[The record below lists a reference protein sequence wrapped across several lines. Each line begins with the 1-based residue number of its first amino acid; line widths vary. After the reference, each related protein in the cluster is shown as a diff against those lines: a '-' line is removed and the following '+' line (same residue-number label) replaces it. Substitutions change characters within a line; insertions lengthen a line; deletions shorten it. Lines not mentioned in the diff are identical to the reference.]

1 MTIRMTLQP
10 GNAYFENQVL
20 TASPERLQFML
31 LDAALR
37 AARKAEDLLMA
48 ESPVQAGVE
57 LAFAESILADMLGSM
72 RMELAPELVEKAG
85 SIYIYMLKQLCDA
98 HLADDLRALRNALR
112 VLEVEHETWRLASQK
127 QSGGEHRTPAPHISF
142 DGSPAAY
149 QGGLTLEA

>member
-1 MTIRMTLQP
+1 MSAQP

-37 AARKAEDLLMA
+37 AARKAEELLMA
-48 ESPVQAGVE
+48 EAPVQAGIE
-57 LAFAESILADMLGSM
+57 LAYAESILADMLGSM
-72 RMELAPELVEKAG
+72 RIDMAPELVEKAG
-85 SIYIYMLKQLCDA
+85 SIYVYMLKQLCDA
-98 HLADDLRALRNALR
+98 HLTDDLRALRNALR

-127 QSGGEHRTPAPHISF
+127 SAGEHRPPAPHVSF
-142 DGSPAAY
+142 DGGPAAY